1 MQPII
6 DPVDKNLIK
15 SELTVQKRVRTT
27 NKANN
32 EIYVFTAHD
41 SPNLMKEVGRLREI
55 AFRHYGG
62 GTGLEA
68 DIDMYDTMEVPY
80 RQLIVWDPENEEIL
94 GGYRFIYGADVAFD
108 ESGKPMLATAHLY
121 NFSDQFIEKILPRTV
136 ELGRSF
142 VTLEYQST
150 LRGRKG
156 IFALDNLWD
165 GLGAL
170 TVIDPEI
177 KYFFGK
183 VTMYGTYNK
192 QARNMI
198 LYFLQKHFPDNEGLI
213 TPIEPLFTGTDHNA
227 MRQLFHGKSFAED
240 YRILNKEV
248 RALGYNIPPL
258 INAYMSL
265 SPTMRFFG
273 TAINKEF
280 GDVEESGILI
290 EIEQIL
296 EEKRARHIESY
307 LKSKPNRR
315 FLINLRRRIT
325 TQAKKRIVKVPKLKL
340 KRRRKR
346 RPI

>member
-1 MQPII
+1 MEKII
-6 DPVDKNLIK
+6 EPVSKELIK
-15 SELTVQKRVRTT
+15 SELTVQKRVRST

-41 SPNLMKEVGRLREI
+41 SPNLMREVGRLREI
-55 AFRHYGG
+55 AFRYYGG

-68 DIDMYDTMEVPY
+68 DIDKYDTMDIPY

-94 GGYRFIYGADVAFD
+94 GGYRFIFGSDVEFD
-108 ESGKPMLATAHLY
+108 ANGKPMLATAHLL
-121 NFSDQFIEKILPRTV
+121 NFSKEFIDDFLPYTV

-142 VTLEYQST
+142 VSLEYQST
-150 LRGRKG
+150 LMGRKG

-170 TVIDPEI
+170 SVIDPDI

-192 QARNMI
+192 DARNMI
-198 LYFLQKHFPDNEGLI
+198 LYFLNKHFPDTKKMV
-213 TPIEPLFTGTDHNA
+213 TPIDPLVTGTDFGK
-227 MRQLFHGKSFAED
+227 MKQLFSGRTFKED
-240 YRILNKEV
+240 YKILNREV

-273 TAINKEF
+273 TAINDEF
-280 GDVEESGILI
+280 GQVEESGILI
-290 EIEQIL
+290 EIDQIL
-296 EEKRARHIESY
+296 EEKRARHIETY
-307 LKSKPNRR
+307 LQSKPSKRFLMRLRGMVATKSK
-315 FLINLRRRIT
+315 
-325 TQAKKRIVKVPKLKL
+325 K
-340 KRRRKR
+340 
-346 RPI
+346 